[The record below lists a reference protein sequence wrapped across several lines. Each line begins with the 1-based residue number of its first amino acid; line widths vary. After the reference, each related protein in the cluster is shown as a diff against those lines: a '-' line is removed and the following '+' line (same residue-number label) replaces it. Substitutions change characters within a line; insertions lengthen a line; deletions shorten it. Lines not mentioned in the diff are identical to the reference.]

1 MFYDKIKI
9 GDQIMNID
17 RKREKKKNKKKISK
31 KKKISLFLITLIMVI
46 LCIAIYYLLMPKEKE
61 HKKLATKK
69 DEVVEKLKIVDENS
83 NQRPIAVMIDNNVG
97 NSSHAG
103 LQDSYINYEII
114 VEGGLTRIMAVFKDK
129 NVSLIG
135 PVRSSR
141 HYFLDYA
148 LESDCIYTHYGWSTY
163 AENDIK
169 ALSVNNINGLYDE
182 QPFWRDN
189 TIAAP
194 HNVFTT
200 TERIYSYASTK
211 QYLTTTNEWQ
221 LLNYSTS
228 EVDLSTPIGTKTV
241 TNEETGKKEK
251 VNVQNEDLIIA
262 NTIIIPYSNYQTRGY
277 TYDSTR
283 KVYLRTMNNQPHVDK
298 TTHEQLY
305 YKNIIIEKVSNS
317 QLDSYGRQDLKTAG
331 SGEGY
336 YITNGYALPII
347 WTKSTRKS
355 KTKYTYNNGEEIK
368 INDGNTFIQIMP
380 SRYSPTIN

>member
-1 MFYDKIKI
+1 M
-9 GDQIMNID
+9 
-17 RKREKKKNKKKISK
+17 
-31 KKKISLFLITLIMVI
+31 
-46 LCIAIYYLLMPKEKE
+46 
-61 HKKLATKK
+61 
-69 DEVVEKLKIVDENS
+69 
-83 NQRPIAVMIDNNVG
+83 
-97 NSSHAG
+97 
-103 LQDSYINYEII
+103 
-114 VEGGLTRIMAVFKDK
+114 
-129 NVSLIG
+129 
-135 PVRSSR
+135 
-141 HYFLDYA
+141 
-148 LESDCIYTHYGWSTY
+148 
-163 AENDIK
+163 
-169 ALSVNNINGLYDE
+169 
-182 QPFWRDN
+182 
-189 TIAAP
+189 
-194 HNVFTT
+194 
-200 TERIYSYASTK
+200 
-211 QYLTTTNEWQ
+211 
-221 LLNYSTS
+221 
-228 EVDLSTPIGTKTV
+228 
-241 TNEETGKKEK
+241 
-251 VNVQNEDLIIA
+251 IIA

>member
-262 NTIIIPYSNYQTRGY
+262 NTITIPYSNYQTRGY

-317 QLDSYGRQDLKTAG
+317 QLDSYGRQDLKTTG
-331 SGEGY
+331 SGKGY